1 MRTIMRL
8 SLCLLV
14 GSFFVT
20 SAAAGV
26 GPTDS
31 LERHAP
37 ESNGAVSA
45 SNGSE
50 CLRMTVAAS
59 DMPSL
64 GGQARQHYRIYFE
77 NHCESVRVV
86 YWCAEHPSQS
96 LSATSVCAP
105 RPSAQVG
112 VAAPLYAV
120 VRKREFQWTFPQGT
134 RIRFVDC
141 NDSTYPTSDFRCA
154 SPGKQGR

>member
-14 GSFFVT
+14 ASFFVH

-26 GPTDS
+26 GP
-31 LERHAP
+31 
-37 ESNGAVSA
+37 
-45 SNGSE
+45 NGSSARSAKDAGAANAGE

-59 DMPSL
+59 DIPSL
-64 GGQARQHYRIYFE
+64 GGQPRQHYRIFFE
-77 NHCESVRVV
+77 NQCETVRVV
-86 YWCAEHPSQS
+86 YWCAEHPSRS
-96 LSATSVCAP
+96 LTATSVCSP
-105 RPSAQVG
+105 RISSQAG
-112 VAAPLYAV
+112 IAAPLYAV

-141 NDSTYPTSDFRCA
+141 NEATYPTSDFRCT
-154 SPGKQGR
+154 SLSKQNH

>member
-1 MRTIMRL
+1 M
-8 SLCLLV
+8 CLLLASV
-14 GSFFVT
+14 FVH

-26 GPTDS
+26 GPNEAMSPGVDG
-31 LERHAP
+31 P
-37 ESNGAVSA
+37 GG
-45 SNGSE
+45 GSE

-64 GGQARQHYRIYFE
+64 GGQSRQRYRIFFE
-77 NHCESVRVV
+77 NQCESVRVV

-96 LSATSVCAP
+96 LTATSVCSP
-105 RPSAQVG
+105 RPSAQAG
-112 VAAPLYAV
+112 IAAPLYAV

-141 NDSTYPTSDFRCA
+141 NDTTFPTSDFRCT
-154 SPGKQGR
+154 SLGKQSR